1 MPSKL
6 VKKLIVKKKI
16 KTKLVLTRIN
26 GVLFIQM
33 KKDRENK
40 MNFKSFV
47 IINFNRTFKK
57 K

>member
-57 K
+57 Q